1 MLDLLQDTQ
10 MNSLEQFKHCKSLS
24 ESYKQIN
31 YEILKK
37 ARDRIEENLQKT
49 ENELYDLKK
58 VTSKLNKQNH
68 VLERRL
74 RNNQTQMKELLL
86 CDQKR
91 TYFFLPIFLE

>member
-1 MLDLLQDTQ
+1 
-10 MNSLEQFKHCKSLS
+10 
-24 ESYKQIN
+24 
-31 YEILKK
+31 LKK
-37 ARDRIEENLQKT
+37 ARDRLEENLQKT

-86 CDQKR
+86 CD
-91 TYFFLPIFLE
+91 